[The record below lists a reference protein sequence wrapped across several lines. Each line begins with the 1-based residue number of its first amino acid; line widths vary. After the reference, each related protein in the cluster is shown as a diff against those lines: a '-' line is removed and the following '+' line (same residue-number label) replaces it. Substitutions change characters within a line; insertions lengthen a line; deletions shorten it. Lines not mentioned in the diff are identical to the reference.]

1 MIEPKKFK
9 NPFPGLRPFETDE
22 YRLFFGREG
31 QADALIHRLQRS
43 RLLAVVGTS
52 GSGKSSLVRAGLLP
66 ALRGGMMTGAGA
78 GWRIAIMRPGSDPF
92 SNLAG
97 ALVEK
102 DVIPDAGGGLPPA
115 EAKAVVEA
123 TLRRGSL
130 GLVDAVTHGRLAQ
143 HEKLLIVVDQFEEL
157 FRFRAARAT
166 TSTGDDASAFV
177 KLLLEAANHTTHSIY
192 IILTMRSD
200 FLGDCA
206 QFQGLP
212 EAINDGQY
220 LIPRMT
226 RDERRIAITGPIGV
240 ARGRMAEP
248 LVSRLLNDVGD
259 NPDQL
264 PILQHAL
271 MRTWDYWAANRRD
284 GEPLGLEHY
293 QAIGTMDRA
302 LSVHADEAFEIL
314 DDRSKRIAELLFKSL
329 TERGADNREIRRPTR
344 ISQIRDITGDKFEDV
359 CAVIE
364 AFRYEGCS
372 FLMPPVDVPLTP
384 QTVIDISHE
393 SLIRNWDRLQKWVD
407 EEAQSARIYRR
418 LAEAAVL
425 HREGREGLLQNPGLQ
440 IALDW
445 RQQHKPNA
453 AWARRYNPEFAKT
466 MAFLDA
472 SKAAHEAKLAE
483 EEREREEQIVRDRR
497 ELEMARD
504 FAEKQARSAR
514 RMRWLAAGMA
524 VMFLL
529 SIVTAGYAF
538 AAKRATDRAKDAT
551 ERERAKVA
559 EALKE
564 TDKQRQL
571 AVEAL
576 DERQREAIARIAAEY
591 EREKALKQ
599 ALIARTQAES
609 EAERANENF
618 KNAEIA
624 RKAAEENERQVLA
637 TVKRGMLLRQGAQAF
652 RRQRFEEARGFFE
665 QLRAELAA
673 LQPNALK
680 GSANLATEQARQHAE
695 DYGWTLSNIG
705 STYVKE
711 SEIIYADKEPFF
723 RNAIDSYEKA
733 LIVLDQIRT
742 ADSDDPILYDT
753 YSGLAHSY
761 YGVST
766 PDSRRASADSSTSQ
780 SSFAKAETY
789 FKRALNFLERHRP
802 AEAANGYLEFARIYQ
817 DARKFKDAEAN
828 FKRAIALRRG
838 ASPSGDF
845 NTNERAALASAYK
858 ELADLYQLADSSDDA
873 VKVLNEMVVL
883 QEDVTVY
890 ELAEEGQAI
899 AVGYSDLGQ
908 LYSARGDKQKAE
920 NAYRTANMLLQAG
933 MKLRRAQ
940 KDPNAQTIEDRKKLA
955 ADLDLLGDAYAAQ
968 KKFPDAAAIYEVG
981 LDFRVDTDEV
991 WLSYEKLR
999 KFYSDE
1005 VKNASLAE
1013 DYGNRLIE
1021 LFKDGANIDRYVDA
1035 MVQLAALYGKDPNR
1049 YADAESL
1056 YKRALDLYSAQN
1068 DWQYPNLIHFQL
1080 AELYRKQKKLPEREQ
1095 AIRSRLELLT
1105 KYFNRLLTP
1114 GASRPKSPITLVSE
1128 YLNAVEASAFIL
1140 EQQKRNDEAEAAY
1153 QHAFAAYDRI
1163 TSTIYNSRVLR
1174 AYALNLDKYE
1184 KLLTRLNKQA
1194 EAAKVAEK
1202 TVALQEKL
1210 RQFDEIRKED
1220 NEPAYSTSQSAPGT
1234 H

>member
-1 MIEPKKFK
+1 MIEPKQFK

-31 QADALIHRLQRS
+31 QSDALINRLQRS

-66 ALRGGMMTGAGA
+66 ALRGGMMAGAGS

-92 SNLAG
+92 NNLAG

-102 DVIPDAGGGLPPA
+102 DVIPEAGGGLPPP
-115 EAKAVVEA
+115 EAKAVIEA

-130 GLVDAVTHGRLAQ
+130 GLVDAVTQSRLAQ

-166 TSTGDDASAFV
+166 TSKGDDASAFV
-177 KLLLEAANHTTHSIY
+177 KVLLEAARHTGHSIY

-206 QFQGLP
+206 QFPGLP

-314 DDRSKRIAELLFKSL
+314 DARSKRIAELMFKCL

-344 ISQIRDITGDKFEDV
+344 ISEIRDIAGESFEAV
-359 CAVIE
+359 CAVVE

-372 FLMPPVDVPLTP
+372 FLMPPVGVPLTP

-445 RQQHKPNA
+445 RDQHEPNA
-453 AWARRYNPEFAKT
+453 GWARRYNPEFAEA
-466 MAFLDA
+466 MRFLDA

-483 EEREREEQIVRDRR
+483 EEREREEQLERDRR
-497 ELEMARD
+497 ELEMTRV

-524 VMFLL
+524 VLFLL

-538 AAKRATDRAKDAT
+538 VTKRRVDS
-551 ERERAKVA
+551 ERA
-559 EALKE
+559 
-564 TDKQRQL
+564 R

-576 DERQREAIARIAAEY
+576 KQKEIAETERIKAEEKELFARAEL
-591 EREKALKQ
+591 AQ
-599 ALIARTQAES
+599 ALIKSLVAEDQARK
-609 EAERANENF
+609 EAERANTQAGIAAENF
-618 KNAEIA
+618 KKAEAA
-624 RKAAEENERQVLA
+624 RQEAVRNEKQILA
-637 TVKRGMLLRQGAQAF
+637 TVKRGMLQRQGTQSF
-652 RRQRFEEARGFFE
+652 RRRRFEEARRFFE
-665 QLRAELAA
+665 QLRTELAA

-680 GSANLATEQARQHAE
+680 GSANLASEQSRQHAE

-711 SEIIYADKEPFF
+711 SETVYADKEPFF
-723 RNAIDSYEKA
+723 KNAIDSYEKA

-742 ADSDDPILYDT
+742 EDSDDPILYDT

-761 YGVST
+761 HTVSNM
-766 PDSRRASADSSTSQ
+766 P
-780 SSFAKAETY
+780 KAEP
-789 FKRALNFLERHRP
+789 FFQRAVKFLEKHRP
-802 AEAANGYLEFARIYQ
+802 PSEAANGYLELAKIYQ
-817 DARKFKDAEAN
+817 EARRFKEAEAN
-828 FKRAIALRRG
+828 FTRAIELRR
-838 ASPSGDF
+838 AVNPSGNF
-845 NTNERAALASAYK
+845 KTNERAAIAAAYK
-858 ELADLYQLADSSDDA
+858 ELADLYQLAGRSDDA

-908 LYSARGDKQKAE
+908 LYSARADQKQAE

-940 KDPNAQTIEDRKKLA
+940 KDPNAQTVDDRKKLA
-955 ADLDLLGDAYAAQ
+955 SDLDLLGDAYAALR
-968 KKFPDAAAIYEVG
+968 KFPDAAAIYEVA

-991 WLSYEKLR
+991 WISYEKLR

-1005 VKNASLAE
+1005 MKNTSRAE

-1021 LFKDGANIDRYVDA
+1021 LFKDGRNIDRYVDA
-1035 MVQLAALYGKDPNR
+1035 MIQLATLYGKDPNR

-1056 YKRALDLYSAQN
+1056 YKRALNLYSGVD
-1068 DWQYPNLIHFQL
+1068 DWQYPNLIH
-1080 AELYRKQKKLPEREQ
+1080 YRLGEVYLKQKKIPEREQ
-1095 AIRSRLELLT
+1095 AIMNRLELLT
-1105 KYFNRLLTP
+1105 KYFNRLVTP
-1114 GASRPKSPITLVSE
+1114 GGPRPRSQITLVSE
-1128 YLNAVEASAFIL
+1128 YLNAVEAAAFIL
-1140 EQQKRNDEAEAAY
+1140 EQQRRNDEAAAAY
-1153 QHAFAAYDRI
+1153 QPAFAAYDRI
-1163 TSTIYNSRVLR
+1163 TSTIYNLKVLR
-1174 AYALNLDKYE
+1174 AYAQNLDKYQ
-1184 KLLTRLNKQA
+1184 KLLGRLNKPT

-1210 RQFDEIRKED
+1210 REFDEVRKAD
-1220 NEPAYSTSQSAPGT
+1220 TEPSYSTSQSAPGT

>member
-31 QADALIHRLQRS
+31 QSDALINRLQRS

-66 ALRGGMMTGAGA
+66 ALRGGMMAGAGA

-102 DVIPDAGGGLPPA
+102 DVIPEAGGGLPPA
-115 EAKAVVEA
+115 EAKAVIEA

-130 GLVDAVTHGRLAQ
+130 GLVDAVTHSRLAQ

-166 TSTGDDASAFV
+166 TSKRDDASAFV
-177 KLLLEAANHTTHSIY
+177 KVLLEAARHTAHAIY

-206 QFQGLP
+206 QFPGLP

-271 MRTWDYWAANRRD
+271 MRTWDYWAANRQD
-284 GEPLGLEHY
+284 GEPIGLEHY

-314 DDRSKRIAELLFKSL
+314 DDRSKRIAELMFKGL

-344 ISQIRDITGDKFEDV
+344 ISEIRDISGESV
-359 CAVIE
+359 EAVYAVVE
-364 AFRYEGCS
+364 TFRYEGCS
-372 FLMPPVDVPLTP
+372 FLMPPVGVSLTP

-418 LAEAAVL
+418 LAEAALL
-425 HREGREGLLQNPGLQ
+425 HREGREGLLQDPGLQ

-445 RQQHKPNA
+445 REQHKPNA
-453 AWARRYNPEFAKT
+453 AWARRYNPEFAET
-466 MAFLDA
+466 MKFLDA
-472 SKAAHEAKLAE
+472 SKAAHEAKLAA
-483 EEREREEQIVRDRR
+483 EEREREEQLERDRR
-497 ELEMARD
+497 ELEMTRV

-524 VMFLL
+524 VLFLL

-538 AAKRATDRAKDAT
+538 VTKRRVDLERARAVQALEQKEIA
-551 ERERAKVA
+551 ERERIKA
-559 EALKE
+559 EESELFARAE
-564 TDKQRQL
+564 L
-571 AVEAL
+571 A
-576 DERQREAIARIAAEY
+576 
-591 EREKALKQ
+591 Q
-599 ALIARTQAES
+599 ALIKSLVAEDQAKK
-609 EAERANENF
+609 EAERANTQAGIAAENF
-618 KNAEIA
+618 KKAETA
-624 RKAAEENERQVLA
+624 RQEAVRNEKQILA
-637 TVKRGMLLRQGAQAF
+637 TVNRGMLLRKGTQAF
-652 RRQRFEEARGFFE
+652 RRQKFEEARGFFE

-680 GSANLATEQARQHAE
+680 GSANLATEQSRQHAE

-711 SEIIYADKEPFF
+711 SETVYADKEPLFK
-723 RNAIDSYEKA
+723 NAIDSYEKA
-733 LIVLDQIRT
+733 LVVLDQIRT
-742 ADSDDPILYDT
+742 EDSDDPILYDT

-761 YGVST
+761 YEVST
-766 PDSRRASADSSTSQ
+766 PESRKESDNPQTP
-780 SSFAKAETY
+780 FGKAETY
-789 FKRALNFLERHRP
+789 FRRGLKFLEKHRP
-802 AEAANGYLEFARIYQ
+802 SAAANAYLEFARIYQ
-817 DARKFKDAEAN
+817 DARRFTEAEAN
-828 FKRAIALRRG
+828 FTRAIDLRR
-838 ASPSGDF
+838 AVKPSGDF
-845 NTNERAALASAYK
+845 NTTERAAIASAYK
-858 ELADLYQLADSSDDA
+858 ELADLYQLAGRSDEA
-873 VKVLNEMVVL
+873 VKILNDMVVL

-908 LYSARGDKQKAE
+908 LYSARGDKKQAE

-940 KDPNAQTIEDRKKLA
+940 KDPNSQTVDERKKLA
-955 ADLDLLGDAYAAQ
+955 ADLDLLGDAYAALE
-968 KKFPDAAAIYEVG
+968 KFPDAAAIYEVA
-981 LDFRVDTDEV
+981 LDYRLDTDEV

-1005 VKNASLAE
+1005 AKNASLAE
-1013 DYGNRLIE
+1013 DYSNRLIE
-1021 LFKDGANIDRYVDA
+1021 LFKGGQNIDRYVDA
-1035 MVQLAALYGKDPNR
+1035 MIQLAALYGKDPNR

-1056 YKRALDLYSAQN
+1056 LKRALELYTEQN
-1068 DWQYPNLIHFQL
+1068 DWQYPNMIHYRL
-1080 AELYRKQKKLPEREQ
+1080 GELYLKQKKMPEREQ
-1095 AIRSRLELLT
+1095 AIRNRLELLT

-1114 GASRPKSPITLVSE
+1114 GGTKPKSQITLVSE
-1128 YLNAVEASAFIL
+1128 YLNAVEAAAFIL
-1140 EQQKRNDEAEAAY
+1140 EQQKRTAEAEAAY
-1153 QHAFAAYDRI
+1153 QQAFAAYDRI
-1163 TSTIYNSRVLR
+1163 TSTIYNLKVLR
-1174 AYALNLDKYE
+1174 AYALNLDKYQ
-1184 KLLTRLNKQA
+1184 KLLGRLNKPT
-1194 EAAKVAEK
+1194 EAGKVAEK
-1202 TVALQEKL
+1202 SVALQEKL
-1210 RQFDEIRKED
+1210 REFDEIRKQD